1 MYWWLPTLQLQHL
14 SFPLS
19 FSPVYQTYCWH
30 FHLNVPHRHQT
41 NTSKTEWLSTY
52 INDLFLYIF
61 SISVGVTTIHLVIPV
76 SLESHPPWLCPHPDL
91 HHSTKSYLFNI
102 SWFCLVSSWLSLLK
116 SRPPA
121 SLAWITAIA
130 SSCFHSCF
138 FLSILLIVIIII
150 YLCLSVCPLDYKLL
164 DGRNQILLMFIS
176 RMLSHIGD
184 FHYFSFKQ
192 KPSSLIAASV
202 SHQQLPLAQLFLDD
216 LPLLQILHF

>member
-1 MYWWLPTLQLQHL
+1 MDCFAALAMTKQPFLEPRHRNERSKKSHVIARSAATWQSILL
-14 SFPLS
+14 SILEFC
-19 FSPVYQTYCWH
+19 FS
-30 FHLNVPHRHQT
+30 
-41 NTSKTEWLSTY
+41 
-52 INDLFLYIF
+52 
-61 SISVGVTTIHLVIPV
+61 
-76 SLESHPPWLCPHPDL
+76 
-91 HHSTKSYLFNI
+91 KSYLFNI

-192 KPSSLIAASV
+192 EPSSLIAASV